1 MKKILLLVF
10 LVLCACSP
18 APEKE
23 NETVQKGAGFFLPI
37 EGETFVV
44 ATDSITNIWK
54 DYIKAHNER
63 DLEAI
68 MAMNSDSIKIEGP
81 DGRVIK
87 GKEMHKAAL
96 SAWFAA
102 EDPKWTIYWA
112 MPYKAVNGGEEW
124 IIAGHEVKMMVDG
137 KEMTKLQMIDG
148 EIVNGKVK
156 RFYVYSK
163 DIASKKKEEEAEVT
177 E

>member
-1 MKKILLLVF
+1 MKKLMLILI
-10 LVLCACSP
+10 VLITACNPP
-18 APEKE
+18 AEKE
-23 NETVQKGAGFFLPI
+23 SKKVQEGAGFFLPI

-54 DYIKAHNER
+54 DYIKAHNEQ

-68 MAMNSDSIKIEGP
+68 MAMNSDSIKIDGP
-81 DGRVIK
+81 DGRIIK

-96 SAWFAA
+96 SEWFAA
-102 EDPKWTIYWA
+102 QNPKWTIYWA

-124 IIAGHEVKMMVDG
+124 IIAGHQVKMMVDG
-137 KEMTKLQMIDG
+137 KEVTKLQMIDG
-148 EIVNGKVK
+148 EIANGKIT

-163 DIASKKKEEEAEVT
+163 DVATTEKEEVQAAE
-177 E
+177 